1 MNGIKINAGI
11 FPVVMSFAIGEQ
23 GKEEVQAIDL
33 PIGANILYLQSISD
47 PTEAEILKKLVCKE
61 EFSDEDY
68 ERLFN
73 LFLNNTKR
81 LSPNINNVEDILHQF
96 GVYEEKIGDKYHFKL
111 IPEYIPY
118 IKVDTWDYITVDLLK
133 DSCTDIINCFD
144 FGDININLGAWR
156 SEFDSQKQS
165 LLTAFRSALMFTLI
179 GFLYGDDRK
188 LYSNFN
194 SFFENEFYKRISLIY
209 GVWKHR
215 KENEDIKYI
224 PIFDSFYNLE
234 GNSPENLI
242 QIIHAILSDDNI
254 VKDERMMIKN
264 RLIEGANSFHSN
276 IDSQSLELEQSIIKP
291 VVNYLIEIQ
300 SADENISAAETMYKE
315 TLFEAAINRSYY
327 SMMHALKALLENKKQ
342 LSDWEPGKLNVSE
355 NHKALERKLINLS
368 SQGIIKNS
376 FVSDFKYVKQKRWI
390 ADYNIST
397 FSKEEC
403 LECITKAKRFINEVK
418 KISL

>member
-33 PIGANILYLQSISD
+33 PIGANILYLQSIRD
-47 PTEAEILKKLVCKE
+47 LTEVEILKKFVCKE
-61 EFSDEDY
+61 EFYDEDY
-68 ERLFN
+68 EKLFK

-81 LSPNINNVEDILHQF
+81 LSPNINNAEDILHQF

-111 IPEYIPY
+111 IQEYIPY
-118 IKVDTWDYITVDLLK
+118 IKADTWDYITVDLLK
-133 DSCTDIINCFD
+133 DSYTDIINCFD
-144 FGDININLGAWR
+144 FGDINIYLGAWR

-165 LLTAFRSALMFTLI
+165 LLTAFRSAFIFTLI
-179 GFLYGDDRK
+179 GFLYGDDRN

-194 SFFENEFYKRISLIY
+194 SFFESEFYKRISLIY

-215 KENEDIKYI
+215 KANEDIKYI

-300 SADENISAAETMYKE
+300 SANENISAAEAMYKE

-403 LECITKAKRFINEVK
+403 LECITKAKVFINEVK